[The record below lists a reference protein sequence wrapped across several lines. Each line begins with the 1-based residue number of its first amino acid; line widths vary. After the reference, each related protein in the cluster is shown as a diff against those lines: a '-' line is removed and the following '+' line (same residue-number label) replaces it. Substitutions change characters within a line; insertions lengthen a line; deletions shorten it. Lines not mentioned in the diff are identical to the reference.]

1 MKNLLKKIKPLLILI
16 FLFLLYILISAQS
29 YASAVSEDL
38 SQAVFRLHV
47 IANSDSDED
56 QSLKLK
62 VRDNLLNYM
71 NSISSNCSTKKEA
84 MDLAQANIEVFQQIA
99 QNTIFEFGYN
109 YPVTIQLGNFYF
121 PTKYY
126 GDISLPS
133 GFYDAIKVEIGE
145 AKGKNWWCVMF
156 PALCFIDINS
166 GIVDD
171 DAKESLEKNL
181 ETESYSIISKESPEL
196 KFKFKIVEFFTQSN
210 LFTAKNN

>member
-1 MKNLLKKIKPLLILI
+1 MKNLFKKVKSILILI
-16 FLFLLYILISAQS
+16 FLLLLYILISAQN

-56 QSLKLK
+56 QALKFK

-71 NSISSNCSTKKEA
+71 NLISSNCSTKKEA
-84 MDLAQANIEVFQQIA
+84 MDLAQTNIDVFQQIA
-99 QNTIFEFGYN
+99 QNTVFESGYN
-109 YPVTIQLGNFYF
+109 YPVNIQLGNFYF